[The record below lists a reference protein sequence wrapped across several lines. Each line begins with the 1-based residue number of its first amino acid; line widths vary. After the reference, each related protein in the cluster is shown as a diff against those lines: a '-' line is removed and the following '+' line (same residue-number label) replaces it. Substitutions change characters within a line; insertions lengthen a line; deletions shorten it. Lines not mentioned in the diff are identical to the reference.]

1 MAGRAMDDFEDRLSK
16 AVDDGE
22 LTEEEAYREM
32 LEYQT
37 QQQMAEMYDENG
49 DPYRDFMGNPW

>member
-1 MAGRAMDDFEDRLSK
+1 MCDFMNRLND
-16 AVDDGE
+16 AVENGE